1 MSGRIYGFGTAAQ
14 YFYGKELK
22 DLTLDEEALLAGLV
36 QRPNA
41 YNPLKNPEL
50 AKKRRNT
57 VLGLMHQH
65 GKITKAEMEE
75 AKQMEV
81 NQV

>member
-1 MSGRIYGFGTAAQ
+1 MYFNKMLMSGRIYGFGTAAQ

-41 YNPLKNPEL
+41 YNPLKKP
-50 AKKRRNT
+50 
-57 VLGLMHQH
+57 
-65 GKITKAEMEE
+65 
-75 AKQMEV
+75 
-81 NQV
+81 

>member
-1 MSGRIYGFGTAAQ
+1 MYFNKMLMSGRIYGFGTAAQ

-41 YNPLKNPEL
+41 YNPLKTL
-50 AKKRRNT
+50 SLLKT
-57 VLGLMHQH
+57 
-65 GKITKAEMEE
+65 T
-75 AKQMEV
+75 
-81 NQV
+81 